1 MTEYIIG
8 KKGDY
13 KNFADVIPELVDGD
27 IVTFNRGLHPIEA
40 SDLTIN
46 NLTLRGTHD
55 AAYNNTM
62 IIISANK
69 EDETKPAFRIPRGGG
84 IAINSISI
92 VVSPKVRPFV
102 CDENSVFTMQ
112 LANLVWNHFK
122 LTNLNDNM
130 PLVTTETDTTVM
142 ANIDISESIISA
154 MDVVARKLDI
164 TRTALGSPY
173 GQPSYISGFSNSSTH
188 NFISNTDIAMVGE
201 IYSLNVLGD
210 VKIVDTNEQ
219 LVERFPNLKET
230 PLTINNLL
238 FQRFNPKAVKV
249 GNTWNKNAEKLYKEI
264 QKAQKDQELFYIEN
278 ERTATPLYIKSEP
291 KGKGSRYAIPHD
303 KALLK
308 NTGNIVIRGENNA
321 QTTWPNVQESGIMVL
336 ANYKTGIPYR
346 FIGGELVIQESA
358 VNAAKGET
366 LSPNLQESPFKLE
379 GPKLN
384 EDTVARIL
392 WTPEEIQ
399 ADKFAQTPILNHLV
413 ETFDQFIL
421 EKSIKSLPILMIG
434 NNNYAKTITELTNFV
449 ETMSKKQVLRSDR
462 LVQLSEE
469 FTSQDVTGYTETLK
483 ERLGATWVFAKASSF
498 INNPHKRKWLQ
509 LIKNIQ
515 NIPSSGPQ
523 TLIIFVDTPDH
534 LDKFQQEAQ
543 FTNVHRYDAPEL

>member
-13 KNFADVIPELVDGD
+13 KNFADVIPELADGD

-69 EDETKPAFRIPRGGG
+69 EDATKPAFRIPRGGG

-249 GNTWNKNAEKLYKEI
+249 GNTWNKNAEKRYKEI

-278 ERTATPLYIKSEP
+278 ERAATPLYIKSEP

-308 NTGNIVIRGENNA
+308 NMGNIVIRGENNA

-346 FIGGELVIQESA
+346 FVGGELLIQESA

-366 LSPNLQESPFKLE
+366 LSSNLQESPFKLE

-483 ERLGATWVFAKASSF
+483 ERLGATWVFEKASRF

-515 NIPSSGPQ
+515 HIPSSGPQ
-523 TLIIFVDTPDH
+523 TLIVFVDTPDN
-534 LDKFQQEAQ
+534 LDKFQQDAQ

>member
-13 KNFADVIPELVDGD
+13 KTFAEAVPELADGD
-27 IVTFNRGLHPIEA
+27 IVTFNKGLHPIEA
-40 SDLTIN
+40 NDLTIN

-55 AAYNNTM
+55 TAYNNTM

-69 EDETKPAFRIPRGGG
+69 EDASKPAFRIPRSGG
-84 IAINSISI
+84 IAINSISM
-92 VVSPKVRPFV
+92 VVAPKVRPFV

-122 LTNLNDNM
+122 LTDLNDNM
-130 PLVTTETDTTVM
+130 PLVTTETDETVM
-142 ANIDISESIISA
+142 ATVEISESIISA
-154 MDVVARKLDI
+154 MDVVARRIEIDH
-164 TRTALGSPY
+164 TALGSPY

-188 NFISNTDIAMVGE
+188 NFISNADIGMVGE

-219 LVERFPNLKET
+219 LVERFPNLKDT

-238 FQRFNPKAVKV
+238 FQRFDPKAVKV
-249 GNTWNKNAEKLYKEI
+249 GNTWNKNAEKLYKEV
-264 QKAQKDQELFYIEN
+264 QKTQKGQDIFYIEN
-278 ERTATPLYIKSEP
+278 ERNQTPLYIKSEP

-303 KALLK
+303 KGLLK
-308 NTGNIVIRGENNA
+308 NTGNIIIRGENNA

-336 ANYKTGIPYR
+336 ANYKSGIPYR
-346 FIGGELVIQESA
+346 FVGGELLIQESA

-366 LSPNLQESPFKLE
+366 ISSNIGESPFELE
-379 GPKLN
+379 GPRLN
-384 EDTVARIL
+384 EDSIARML

-413 ETFDQFIL
+413 ESFDKFIL
-421 EKSIKSLPILMIG
+421 EKSIESLPVLMIG

-449 ETMSKKQVLRSDR
+449 ETMSKKQVLKSDR
-462 LVQLSEE
+462 VVQLSEE

-498 INNPHKRKWLQ
+498 LNNPHKRNWMQ

-515 NIPSSGPQ
+515 RIPSSGPQ
-523 TLIIFVDTPDH
+523 TLIIFVDTPDN